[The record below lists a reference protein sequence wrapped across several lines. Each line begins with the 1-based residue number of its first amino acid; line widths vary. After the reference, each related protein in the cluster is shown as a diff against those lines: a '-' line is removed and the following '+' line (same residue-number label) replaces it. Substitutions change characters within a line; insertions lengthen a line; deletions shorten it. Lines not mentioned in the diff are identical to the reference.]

1 MNQKKIWIKTNGNG
15 IIATGHIRRCMTIAK
30 ALLTKNAEVTFVL
43 SDEQSANILKTLSSE
58 EDSFYDAIIL
68 HTNYSEPLEDIDIL
82 RDLFTE
88 QKPDFYLIDSYFV
101 TEEYFDKIN
110 DLVKEISPTT
120 KLGYIDDLKKFDY
133 KVDLVINYDIEV
145 PEDFYSAGVKLLG
158 AEYSP
163 IREQFG
169 QNDYVIRERA
179 KRAFLSAGGTDPYH
193 VLGNILKEAY
203 FDDSPCRGVL
213 DFTGLECDV
222 IVGALFDANY
232 KKELS
237 EMAAKIPT
245 IHLHESVDNMADIMK
260 ECDFAVSAGGTT
272 LYELCAVGVP
282 TVVFS
287 MADNQVEFVKAFDEK
302 GAAKYAGDVR
312 KDRRLVQKIVTWGT
326 AAVENPGFRKRMS
339 DMARSLI
346 DGKGAERIADAIL
359 EQI

>member
-1 MNQKKIWIKTNGNG
+1 
-15 IIATGHIRRCMTIAK
+15 
-30 ALLTKNAEVTFVL
+30 
-43 SDEQSANILKTLSSE
+43 
-58 EDSFYDAIIL
+58 
-68 HTNYSEPLEDIDIL
+68 
-82 RDLFTE
+82 
-88 QKPDFYLIDSYFV
+88 
-101 TEEYFDKIN
+101 
-110 DLVKEISPTT
+110 
-120 KLGYIDDLKKFDY
+120 
-133 KVDLVINYDIEV
+133 
-145 PEDFYSAGVKLLG
+145 
-158 AEYSP
+158 
-163 IREQFG
+163 
-169 QNDYVIRERA
+169 
-179 KRAFLSAGGTDPYH
+179 
-193 VLGNILKEAY
+193 
-203 FDDSPCRGVL
+203 
-213 DFTGLECDV
+213 
-222 IVGALFDANY
+222 
-232 KKELS
+232 
-237 EMAAKIPT
+237 MAAKIPT